1 MSVRYKSIPDICHF
15 FALWHF
21 VALTWIKS
29 SISIAMGEHIVNGKF
44 DEEERKAF
52 VQHLIDDIQALELM
66 IKGGMIEDDVQ
77 RIGAEQE
84 MCLVNGDF
92 RPSPKSMEIIKDV
105 KDDHFT
111 TEFATYNI
119 EANLDPYKLE
129 KDCFANMEQQ
139 LRKLLDKVK
148 QTADDHGVKVVLTGI
163 LPTISKDELGMN
175 FMTPIPRYFRINE
188 VLKTWRGSDFS
199 LRIKGADELSL
210 HHDSVLFEACNT
222 SFQLHLQIPPDDFI
236 KSYNWAQAISGPVLG
251 ICCNSP
257 LLLGKELWRETRIAL
272 FQQSLDARVWTK
284 EVKEQVARVGFGERW
299 QKNSVAEIF
308 KQDISTHRILLTK
321 PIEKSSLDVLQDGKI
336 PKLEALSLFN
346 STVYRWNRPCYGVGN
361 GKPHLRI
368 ENRYIPS
375 GPTIID
381 EMANFAFWVGLMAGR
396 PKKYDDMQSI
406 MDFRVAKL
414 NFFKAAMNGRN
425 TMFSW
430 LDKTMTVKEIVLKVL
445 LPIAYDGLRK
455 FEIDESD
462 INRLLGIIEA
472 RTKRGTGAEWQIRNF
487 RELKKQMKL
496 DSAIVQLTKAMYNN
510 QETQAPVHQW
520 KPITGMKKT
529 KESFQWVRQIMSTKL
544 MKLYEDDYA
553 NLAIAIMQWNN
564 IHHIPVENG
573 KGEIAGLLT
582 WSHIERFEKLD
593 KKEARVSD
601 IMVKDVITVEPRTE
615 IETAKKMMEEHQI
628 GCLPVCVDN
637 HIVGIISKVD
647 L

>member
-1 MSVRYKSIPDICHF
+1 
-15 FALWHF
+15 
-21 VALTWIKS
+21 
-29 SISIAMGEHIVNGKF
+29 MGEHIKKSTF
-44 DEEERKAF
+44 SEEERKAF
-52 VQHLIDDIQALELM
+52 VQHLIDDVQSLEQM
-66 IKGGMIEDDVQ
+66 IAEGMIENDIV

-84 MCLVNGDF
+84 MCLVNGDY
-92 RPSPKSMEIIKDV
+92 RPSPKAMKIIKDV
-105 KDDHFT
+105 NDDHFT

-129 KDCFANMEQQ
+129 KDCFAKMEQQ
-139 LRKLLDKVK
+139 LRKLLGKVK
-148 QTADDHGVKVVLTGI
+148 KTADKHGVKIILTGI
-163 LPTISKDELGMN
+163 LPTISKEELGMD
-175 FMTPIPRYFRINE
+175 FMTPIPRYYRINE
-188 VLKTWRGSDFS
+188 VLKAWRGNDFS

-210 HHDSVLFEACNT
+210 HHDSVLFEACTT

-251 ICCNSP
+251 VCCNSP

-272 FQQSLDARVWTK
+272 FQQSLDTRVWTK
-284 EVKEQVARVGFGERW
+284 AVKEQVARVGFGEHW
-299 QKNSVAEIF
+299 QRDSVAEIF
-308 KQDISTHRILLTK
+308 KQDISSHRILLTK
-321 PIEKSSLDVLQDGKI
+321 PITKGSLHVLRDGKT

-375 GPTIID
+375 GPTVID

-396 PKKYDDMQSI
+396 PETYDDMPNV
-406 MDFRVAKL
+406 MDFRVTKL
-414 NFFKAAMNGRN
+414 NFFRAAMSGRH
-425 TMFSW
+425 TVFSW
-430 LDKTMTVKEIVLKVL
+430 LDKTMTAKEIVKKVL
-445 LPIAYDGLRK
+445 LPIAYNGLRK
-455 FEIDESD
+455 FDIDEKD
-462 INRLLGIIEA
+462 INRLLGVIEA
-472 RTKRGTGAEWQIRNF
+472 RTKSGTGAEWQIKNF

-496 DSAIVQLTKAMYNN
+496 DSAIVQLTKSMYNN
-510 QETQAPVHQW
+510 QETQTPVHQW
-520 KPITGMKKT
+520 RPISGMAKT
-529 KESFQWVRQIMSTKL
+529 KESFQWVRQVMSTKL

-573 KGEIAGLLT
+573 KGELVGLLT
-582 WSHIERFEKLD
+582 WSHIEKFEKLD
-593 KKEARVSD
+593 KKEAKVSD

-615 IETAKKMMEEHQI
+615 IETARKMMHDYQI
-628 GCLPVCVDN
+628 GCLPICVDT